1 MSDLVQILQQSQGVV
16 ADHALGL
23 KVVAVDTDLGRFV
36 VWETSLYANICL
48 NGKTVSDWIIDN
60 EKDIDRQWTD
70 MVRDEEHVRD
80 AVSVFANVD
89 KCMAEC
95 ARVYGKWE
103 PILRIMCVKNIQN
116 E

>member
-1 MSDLVQILQQSQGVV
+1 MSDQENKPERAPVPRGVFR
-16 ADHALGL
+16 ATL
-23 KVVAVDTDLGRFV
+23 DTDLGRFV

-48 NGKTVSDWIIDN
+48 NGKTISDWIIDN

-80 AVSVFANVD
+80 AVSVFADVD

-95 ARVYGKWE
+95 TRVYDKWE
-103 PILRIMCVKNIQN
+103 PILRIVCVKNIQN
-116 E
+116 G